1 MSPSRPPTLPTDGQ
15 FIGQRVRVLRRAMG
29 LSQRQ
34 LALATGNY
42 DRTYIAHIEAGNK
55 PVQDRDLL
63 YRLAAAL
70 SVSVPE
76 LTGQPY
82 APAGR
87 DQVAARAAVVRI
99 EHALM
104 CAGLAPPPAT
114 LRPVEDLTMAASM
127 AMVQRMHGDY
137 AALGALAPGVITELH
152 AHTGAGTEPERV
164 AAALTRVLFAVSI
177 GLKEQGYTTLAYLAA
192 QQAAQAAPDAE
203 HVAAAAYAQSQV
215 LLAVAAV
222 DRAAQVAA
230 DAADAAHGTAQVGQV
245 SALTQMA
252 GMLHLQTALCRTAL
266 AQRDG
271 AAHHLDTAA
280 AHLDEARDL
289 ASHTAGGSAFAL
301 MFGPTNVTVWEMSLA
316 VERGE
321 AAQVAALAAQVD
333 PTKLTTPNRLSRFHL
348 ERARA
353 YARSKQHRPEAL
365 AALLAA
371 EKAAPHYV
379 QTRPVVRELAGFLV
393 RDARRRAVPDALAE
407 FASRVGAV
415 A

>member
-1 MSPSRPPTLPTDGQ
+1 MSTAPTTSRLAADGP
-15 FIGQRVRVLRRAMG
+15 FIGQRVRRLRKAMG

-34 LALATGNY
+34 LAAAMGY
-42 DRTYIAHIEAGNK
+42 DRTYVAHIEAGNK

-70 SVSVPE
+70 SVPVAE

-104 CAGLAPPPAT
+104 CAGLAPPPAV
-114 LRPVEDLTMAASM
+114 LRPVEDLTMAANM

-137 AALGALAPGVITELH
+137 AALGALAPDVITELH
-152 AHTGAGTEPERV
+152 AHAGTGAQPERV

-192 QQAAQAAPDAE
+192 QQAEQAAPDAE
-203 HVAAAAYAQSQV
+203 HAAAAAYAQSQV

-230 DAADAAHGTAQVGQV
+230 AAAETAHSSGQIGGV
-245 SALTQMA
+245 SAVTQMA
-252 GMLHLQTALCRTAL
+252 GMLHLQTALCRTAI

-271 AAHHLDTAA
+271 AGHHLDTAA
-280 AHLDEARDL
+280 AHLAEATGL
-289 ASHTAGGSAFAL
+289 AAASGEGSAFML
-301 MFGPTNVTVWEMSLA
+301 RFGPTNVKVWELSLA
-316 VERGE
+316 IERGE
-321 AAQVAALAAQVD
+321 PSRVVELAPAVD
-333 PTKLTTPNRLSRFHL
+333 LTELNTPNRLSRFHL

-353 YARSKQHRPEAL
+353 HARSRNHAEAT

-371 EKAAPHYV
+371 ENAAPDYV
-379 QTRPVVRELAGFLV
+379 RTRPVVRELAGFLV
-393 RDARRRAVPDALAE
+393 RDARRRAVPDALTE
-407 FASRVGAV
+407 FAARVGAV